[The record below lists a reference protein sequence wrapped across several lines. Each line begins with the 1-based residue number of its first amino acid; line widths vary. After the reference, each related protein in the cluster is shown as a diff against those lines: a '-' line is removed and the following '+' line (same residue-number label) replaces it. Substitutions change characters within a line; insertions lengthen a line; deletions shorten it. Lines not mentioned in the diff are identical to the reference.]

1 MEIEFEDKV
10 FAQLETDTTFDG
22 GYSKAIVRAF
32 RKRTQLIRSATDERD
47 FRSMKSIHFEKLRG
61 KRSGEYSMRLND
73 QLRLILQIKG
83 KGKDKVIV
91 IRSIEDYH

>member
-32 RKRTQLIRSATDERD
+32 RKRTQLIRSAPDERD

-73 QLRLILQIKG
+73 QFRLILQIKG

>member
-10 FAQLETDTTFDG
+10 FAQLEMDTTFDG

-32 RKRTQLIRSATDERD
+32 RKRIQLIRSATDERD

-73 QLRLILQIKG
+73 QFRLILQIKG